1 MRQLSFALGMFAL
14 AVGLGCGS
22 ANSSKIVVP
31 RGNFSNASLSGSY
44 VYQIAGKE
52 FINNPNPT
60 GLPYRESGVFTA
72 DGNGH
77 VTSGTDDFVEEP
89 GGPTPT
95 SITGTYT
102 VGNDGIG
109 TVSLSTGTNFFITL
123 VSSSKAYLIE
133 ADAGLNA
140 SGLVEKQDAAAI
152 STAPS
157 GTFAFRIH
165 TLNASFL
172 PSARVGAMTISSS
185 AVTGNEDLNSNG
197 TFSTPTIA
205 GGSFTIPSAG
215 RGDANINDGSGA
227 VNFKYYIVDANN
239 IRFLARDSG
248 ILGGGSAEKQNAALV
263 LSGSYAFGSKG
274 DTKAFGIGGVNS
286 VGRFTSDGV
295 NAITGGV
302 LDSVQDGNQTIAANF
317 SGSFTPV
324 AANGLTV
331 LSLAGVTAVTEAVYL
346 VSSSRGFFLINDPNK
361 VEDGTLDLQ
370 QSSSFSNSTLN
381 GQFGFVTDGFDTNPD
396 FIDRV
401 GTMNWDGSGGM
412 TFHEA
417 VNSGLNGG
425 TGAQLLGFFP
435 ASYSV
440 ASNGRA
446 TATITNVSLSNNDFV
461 FYLISG
467 NDAYILENDS
477 GVEISGVA
485 SKQR

>member
-1 MRQLSFALGMFAL
+1 MRQLSFALVLVTL
-14 AVGLGCGS
+14 AFCLACGS
-22 ANSSKIVVP
+22 GSSSRIVVP
-31 RGNFSNASLSGSY
+31 KGNFSNASLTGSY
-44 VYQIAGKE
+44 IYQIVGKE
-52 FINNPNPT
+52 FLTNNNPT

-77 VTSGTDDFVEEP
+77 IATGTDDFVEGS
-89 GGPTPT
+89 GGPST
-95 SITGTYT
+95 SAITGTYT
-102 VGNDGIG
+102 IGNDGIG

-133 ADAGLNA
+133 ADVGLNA
-140 SGLVEKQDAAAI
+140 SGLVEKQDATAI
-152 STAPS
+152 STIPN
-157 GTFAFRIH
+157 GTFTFHIH
-165 TLNASFL
+165 TLNASFI
-172 PSARVGAMTISSS
+172 PSARVGAMTITNA
-185 AVTGNEDLNSNG
+185 AVSGNEDLNNNG
-197 TFSTPTIA
+197 SSSTPTISS
-205 GGSFTIPSAG
+205 GSFTIPSAG

-239 IRFLARDSG
+239 IRFLASDAG
-248 ILGGGSAEKQNAALV
+248 VLGGGSAEKQNGTLA

-274 DTKAFGIGGVNS
+274 DSKNFGIGGANT

-295 NAITGGV
+295 NAITSGV
-302 LDSVQDGNQTIAANF
+302 LDSVGDGNQTIGSNF
-317 SGSFTPV
+317 SGSFTAPDTK
-324 AANGLTV
+324 GRTV
-331 LSLAGVTAVTEAVYL
+331 LSLTGFSAVTEVVYL
-346 VSSSRGFFLINDPNK
+346 VSPSRGFFLISDPNK

-370 QSSSFSNSTLN
+370 QTSMFSTSTLN
-381 GQFGFVTDGFDTNPD
+381 GQFAFVTDGFDTNLD

-401 GTMNWDGSGGM
+401 GTMNWDGSGNM

-425 TGAQLLGFFP
+425 TGAQLLGFSP

-440 ASNGRA
+440 ASSGRA
-446 TATITNVSLSNNDFV
+446 TATISNVSLSNNDFV
-461 FYLISG
+461 FYLVSG